1 MSPIKVN
8 SGNDIQAKQMGGDI
22 VGATGTTTSAPTSTA
37 IADSGAAWTT
47 NAWVGHVVTMA
58 GVFGVITGNT
68 ATGITV
74 DRWYTPATP
83 GGSAASTPASGVYQI
98 LPGCA
103 PAIFIGLT
111 ANASAASATDTSLAS
126 EITTAGGG
134 LIRKIA
140 AFAHTT
146 GVASY
151 TLTAVFTANGSDSLP
166 VTVAKIGVFISLISS
181 AAGMM
186 LYETLLSATATFNSS
201 GDQLTVTETVTN

>member
-22 VGATGTTTSAPTSTA
+22 VGATGSTTSAPTSTTA
-37 IADSGAAWTT
+37 TDSGASWTT
-47 NAWVGHVVTMA
+47 NAWAGHKVCIG
-58 GVFGVITGNT
+58 GVFGIVVSNTG
-68 ATGITV
+68 TV
-74 DRWYTPATP
+74 LTIDRWYNPATP
-83 GGSAASTPASGVYQI
+83 GGSAGTTPSSGVYQI
-98 LPGCA
+98 LAGCA
-103 PAIFIGLT
+103 EAIYIGLT
-111 ANASAASATDTSLAS
+111 ANASAASATDTSLTA

-166 VTVAKIGVFISLISS
+166 VTVAKIGVFISLISA

-186 LYETLLSATATFNSS
+186 LFETLLSATATFNSS